1 MSTDTSQG
9 NGSTLV
15 RLDNMSQE
23 DKALWYANVMRE
35 RMERLESALAPA
47 TEDTD
52 TVVARALA
60 VAGWALA
67 IARRDLDYGSQVARL
82 ISAASS
88 AVTMAQHPH
97 PDDRVELHWGI
108 VTPPTWE
115 ELVTETE
122 PNTYLD

>member
-1 MSTDTSQG
+1 MSTDTRPY
-9 NGSTLV
+9 NRIV
-15 RLDNMSQE
+15 RLAELTE
-23 DKALWYANVMRE
+23 DEKALWYANVMRE
-35 RMERLESALAPA
+35 RMERLETSLAPA

-82 ISAASS
+82 ISGAAS

-108 VTPPTWE
+108 ETPPTVE
-115 ELVTETE
+115 DLIQETE
-122 PNTYLD
+122 PTTYLD

>member
-9 NGSTLV
+9 NRIV
-15 RLDNMSQE
+15 RLDNMSPD

-35 RMERLESALAPA
+35 RMTRLSESLAPFP
-47 TEDTD
+47 EDTD

-67 IARRDLDYGSQVARL
+67 IARRDLAYEGHVARL
-82 ISAASS
+82 ISGAAS

-108 VTPPTWE
+108 ETPPTVE
-115 ELVTETE
+115 DLIQETE
-122 PNTYLD
+122 PTTYLD